1 MPIKNPGP
9 SDASKTGAASRESSP
24 ERGRSPFSSVSLDN
38 SPQSPESG
46 SASASASA
54 SASPP
59 PPRENRPLASFLRGP
74 LALGGLSRPSS
85 QRESGAQGSGGAS
98 GPGGRGSSGQVGPGD
113 GGLLPGAKYE
123 PVIQY
128 SETKKVE
135 LDAPP
140 WIQTQNARLIYS
152 FFLEGRPVLRQE
164 GQGRNGDIMVTFNGI
179 MSYSAEDLEAEHKF
193 IQHIFPTTT
202 ISPHNRTAPIL
213 DEETVQVL
221 NMDSDVQ
228 RRQRMAF
235 RIMLNFLKLEE
246 MGAGTPKYQIV
257 PSCDY
262 RKDKPKWL
270 NQNDHNQLRLSR
282 MVKSLYLLGNEKEA
296 IAFHHAINLLGN
308 KYGVPLSTMRYWDK
322 CAVQAIVKKQEFLP
336 GVPKEGLALLEMPSL
351 MPRKAHKRARDSGET
366 RPALT
371 ISLADAQGKLIQ
383 SPVLPSAPPAPR
395 PLAFS
400 APRPSAPPASR
411 LPAFRALQPNA
422 HRPSRG
428 IHRAPPPAPPRD
440 RGLAPQQPP
449 VSEASGTRVLTES
462 EKKTMEELEARFKR
476 ILERGKK

>member
-46 SASASASA
+46 SASASA

-128 SETKKVE
+128 SETKKVD

-140 WIQTQNARLIYS
+140 TPKSNLTLIYN
-152 FFLEGRPVLRQE
+152 FFVNERPVLRQE
-164 GQGRNGDIMVTFNGI
+164 GQGRKGDIMVTFDGI
-179 MSYSAEDLEAEHKF
+179 MRYSAEDLEAEHKF

-213 DEETVQVL
+213 DKETVQAL
-221 NMDSDVQ
+221 NMNSDVQ
-228 RRQRMAF
+228 IRQQKAF
-235 RIMLNFLKLEE
+235 RMMLKFFKLKEE
-246 MGAGTPKYQIV
+246 NPGKSGYQIV

-383 SPVLPSAPPAPR
+383 SPVLPSAPPAP
-395 PLAFS
+395 P
-400 APRPSAPPASR
+400 APPAPSAPPAPTAFSAPR

-462 EKKTMEELEARFKR
+462 EKKTMAQLEARFKR